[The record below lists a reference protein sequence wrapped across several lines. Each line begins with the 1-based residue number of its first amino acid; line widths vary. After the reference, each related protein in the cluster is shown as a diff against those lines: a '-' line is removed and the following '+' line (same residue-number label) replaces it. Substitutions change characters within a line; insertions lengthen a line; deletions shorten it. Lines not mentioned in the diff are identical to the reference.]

1 MLGYRDSDW
10 LVGLNPVFG
19 WDLSDGL
26 ADGKPDVAFGL
37 KVARGIA
44 SGIALGGEY
53 YAELGKLADHLP
65 ANQQDHRV
73 LTRGRCGPP
82 ALGVS

>member
-26 ADGKPDVAFGL
+26 AEGKPDIAFGL
-37 KVARGIA
+37 KVARSVGGALRWVA
-44 SGIALGGEY
+44 STMRNWA
-53 YAELGKLADHLP
+53 
-65 ANQQDHRV
+65 
-73 LTRGRCGPP
+73 
-82 ALGVS
+82 S